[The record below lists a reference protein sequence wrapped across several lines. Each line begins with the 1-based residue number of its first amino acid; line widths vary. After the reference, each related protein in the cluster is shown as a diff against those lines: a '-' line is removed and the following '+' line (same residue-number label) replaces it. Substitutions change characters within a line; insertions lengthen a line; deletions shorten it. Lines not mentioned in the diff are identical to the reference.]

1 MPLFVSPAFKVQER
15 HSILM
20 NTIGVFPEEEEAM
33 DRVTLLLWLLPTVVA
48 FATLIDILLVLLYVN
63 ILHPWSVI
71 LQQVDNSRG

>member
-1 MPLFVSPAFKVQER
+1 
-15 HSILM
+15 M